1 MVKIELFRDN
11 QIAPIKI
18 NNNLIETYFNVKKML
33 RKKKN
38 KIDFLLSN
46 QNFYIFPMIEIA
58 LKVKTYKLEIYNT
71 FFVINNEYYPYVFDV
86 INNNINQI
94 TYSKF
99 NNHYIFNQ
107 IDFPK
112 TKELNYIGM
121 INIDDEN
128 FDQHPRPFKPLDKK
142 ISVSQKLKKFNILF
156 PKNKSK
162 KIKEKLTDKYLYT
175 KIDKEINLQKKF
187 DIGLFFLRE
196 FNHQKQL
203 KENDLIKRFDIIIN
217 FILNHSNK
225 NGSFIIEYFDLL
237 NDKSKKLLNKL
248 VQNFESV
255 VIESSYNLESVTGQ
269 LFIYCKKFNPT
280 EIKVSQNYI
289 NNNIDNFN
297 LLRINDFIN
306 KFNNIKQ
313 NINYNFNYYTEFK
326 VPQIINY
333 CYSNNLKINPIFKFK
348 LDDYY
353 LLNNKLDLVDLS
365 DLNLVYHHI
374 YNNINQ
380 GLYCENIIFTDFLK
394 QNLKVFC
401 GHYNYISTN
410 KPDNEVSRI
419 KYWITNKEKKLKLKE
434 RSNNWFIYIL

>member
-11 QIAPIKI
+11 QITPIKI

-58 LKVKTYKLEIYNT
+58 LKVKTYKIEIYNT
-71 FFVINNEYYPYVFDV
+71 FFEINNEYYPYVFDV

-128 FDQHPRPFKPLDKK
+128 FDQHPRPFKALDKK
-142 ISVSQKLKKFNILF
+142 ISFSQKLKKFNILF

-255 VIESSYNLESVTGQ
+255 VIESSYNLE
-269 LFIYCKKFNPT
+269 
-280 EIKVSQNYI
+280 
-289 NNNIDNFN
+289 
-297 LLRINDFIN
+297 
-306 KFNNIKQ
+306 
-313 NINYNFNYYTEFK
+313 
-326 VPQIINY
+326 
-333 CYSNNLKINPIFKFK
+333 
-348 LDDYY
+348 
-353 LLNNKLDLVDLS
+353 
-365 DLNLVYHHI
+365 
-374 YNNINQ
+374 
-380 GLYCENIIFTDFLK
+380 
-394 QNLKVFC
+394 
-401 GHYNYISTN
+401 
-410 KPDNEVSRI
+410 
-419 KYWITNKEKKLKLKE
+419 
-434 RSNNWFIYIL
+434 